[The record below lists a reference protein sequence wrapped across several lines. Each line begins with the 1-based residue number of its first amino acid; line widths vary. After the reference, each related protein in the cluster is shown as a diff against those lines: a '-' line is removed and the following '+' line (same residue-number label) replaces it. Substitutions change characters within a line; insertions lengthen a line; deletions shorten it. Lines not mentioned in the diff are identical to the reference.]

1 MFVQANQKANTV
13 PLIKQSTLE
22 VEGLISTGEAMTVE
36 TKAEP
41 HTPEPHVTAPEPS
54 TFIAPLKRNPESTLS
69 EVADRATGSG
79 TMKMRDASTHIDSS
93 HIESPGPT
101 SATIV
106 TPQCICGNGVL
117 PLLSRRMCEVHS
129 RTLSKTIARVIC

>member
-1 MFVQANQKANTV
+1 
-13 PLIKQSTLE
+13 
-22 VEGLISTGEAMTVE
+22 MTAE
-36 TKAEP
+36 TKTEP
-41 HTPEPHVTAPEPS
+41 DTPEPHATAPELS
-54 TFIAPLKRNPESTLS
+54 TFIAPLPRKRNPEVTLS
-69 EVADRATGSG
+69 EVADRATGSDASVRE
-79 TMKMRDASTHIDSS
+79 KRDASTHIDSS

-117 PLLSRRMCEVHS
+117 PLLSRRMCEVHC